1 MSNISIV
8 PAGAGA
14 GKTHK
19 IETTL
24 AQWVRDGIVQPER
37 ILAVTFTEAAAG
49 ELRQRIRAALV
60 KDSRL
65 EAALAVDRAYITTI
79 HGLGRRLLI
88 EHAFATGASPQQ
100 RLIAEDE
107 QDLLIRRAIEECD
120 ELGAITRR
128 LSSFGYRGR
137 FGSDS
142 TQEDSFR
149 STLLNVIAILRSLG
163 PRGLDPQMADFA
175 EESVRIGYGETK
187 GEPDELAQKLK
198 EAVDLLLKAFPA
210 SIEDCAHLDGPQRTF
225 RENYYLLRDVQRGLL
240 TETTEWSQWQKLRLL
255 RKSMQGSPTPTG
267 YDVLADQVIAAA
279 DALACHPGPLEAAVE
294 HARVLVEGAQT
305 AMKHYEARKRELGVI
320 DFSDMVTSAAQLLAS
335 NPDVLASVM
344 AEIDCVIVDEF
355 QDTNPIQFTFLWHLA
370 QRAKHALV
378 VGDTKQA
385 IMGFQGADPRLS
397 QELER
402 QFETSPLEENWR
414 SDPRIMDFV
423 NALGDRLFSADYQEL
438 TPRQQKSRDTALEVI
453 QLAVPRRTKKKA
465 KPQHFVA
472 NRIFSLL
479 HDEQVEIS
487 DRHNGEMRPLEPRDI
502 AILCPTNPMCRAYA
516 ATLRELGLPV
526 RVAEEGWWSSPVI
539 QAAVFALR
547 YVADPDDR
555 HAAISFTTLGPEQTP
570 LAAALQPYVDGGV
583 LCTPSLEALQ
593 QLSPFAAQWPLVR
606 TVAEVIRAAGLRDW
620 CDALDDPAQM
630 RADLL
635 RFEAEA
641 QAFLDANR
649 DMREAS
655 GFFGVGPLV
664 FLGWL
669 EYKVSDA
676 SFDKHPT
683 PTGNL
688 ADGVEVVTW
697 HSSKGREWPVVIVCG
712 LDHNREPRLGQ
723 FSTQF
728 DSFAELDR
736 TIEGAK
742 ILYNPSFAAPEANER
757 FLEKMRPEEEETTRR
772 LLYVALTRARNRLI
786 IEWPKVKDPKEGE
799 LPISAYRLLAKQC
812 GIKIGGAGIGI
823 GTQEYDAR
831 QLVCTEDLPGIFD
844 EATGSEEPGPH
855 RQPRYAI
862 AHNARESRDA
872 ILGPSKAM
880 TAQRPVPTH
889 LEHLPVCVGIQLQ
902 GEQLTLATEKG
913 TAIHEAF
920 RILLLRP
927 DMVGKVGAHC
937 QISESEVAGLVAQAR
952 GLRECL
958 QSRGFHTLHVEQP
971 LEITIDDGGS
981 LTAII
986 DLLAE
991 SDEGYWIV
999 DHKSGPVADFDVR
1012 YATYWPQL
1020 AAYADAVETLGNKPV
1035 TGATVF
1041 WTDTGTL
1048 SVGGLA

>member
-1 MSNISIV
+1 MPNISIV

-65 EAALAVDRAYITTI
+65 DAALAVDRAYITTI

-107 QDLLIRRAIEECD
+107 QDLLIRRAIEEGD
-120 ELGAITRR
+120 ELEAFTKR
-128 LSSFGYRGR
+128 LSSFGYRGS

-149 STLLNVIAILRSLG
+149 SALLNVIAILRSLG

-187 GEPDELAQKLK
+187 VPPDALAQKLK
-198 EAVDLLLKAFPA
+198 EAVDLLLEAFPA
-210 SIEDCAHLDGPQRTF
+210 SIEACAKKDGPQREF
-225 RENYYLLRDVQRGLL
+225 RENYYLLKAAQRSLPSGR
-240 TETTEWSQWQKLRLL
+240 TEWSQWQKLRLL
-255 RKSMQGSPTPTG
+255 RKSKQGSPTPPG
-267 YDVLADQVIAAA
+267 YDELADQVIAAA
-279 DALACHPGPLEAAVE
+279 DGLLHHPGPLADAVE
-294 HARVLVEGAQT
+294 HARVLVEGAQA
-305 AMKHYEARKRELGVI
+305 AMKHYETRKRELGVI

-385 IMGFQGADPRLS
+385 IMGFQGADPRLTR
-397 QELER
+397 ELER

-423 NALGDRLFSADYQEL
+423 NALGDQLFSADYQEL
-438 TPRQQKSRDTALEVI
+438 TPRQQKSKDTALEVI
-453 QLAVPRRTKKKA
+453 QLAVSRRGA
-465 KPQHFVA
+465 GARPQRFVA
-472 NRIFSLL
+472 DRIFSLL

-487 DRHNGEMRPLEPRDI
+487 DRHTGEMRPLEPRDI

-516 ATLRELGLPV
+516 ATLRELGLQV

-539 QAAVFALR
+539 QAVTFALR
-547 YVADPDDR
+547 YVADPEDR
-555 HAAISFTTLGPEQTP
+555 HAAISFATLGPEQTP

-583 LCTPSLEALQ
+583 LCTPSLKALQ
-593 QLSPFAAQWPLVR
+593 QLSSYAAQWPVVR
-606 TVAEVIRAAGLRDW
+606 TVAEVIKAAGLRDW

-669 EYKVSDA
+669 EYKASDA

-723 FSTQF
+723 FSTRF

-742 ILYNPSFAAPEANER
+742 ILYHPSFAAPEANER

-812 GIKIGGAGIGI
+812 DFKIGGAGIAI
-823 GTQEYDAR
+823 GTQEFDAR
-831 QLVCTEDLPGIFD
+831 QLVCTEELPGIFD
-844 EATGSEEPGPH
+844 AATSTEEPGPH

-862 AHNARESRDA
+862 ADNAREGRDA
-872 ILGPSKAM
+872 VLGPSKAT
-880 TAQRPVPTH
+880 TAQRPAPAC
-889 LEHLPVCVGIQLQ
+889 LEHIPVCEGIQLQ
-902 GEQLTLATEKG
+902 GEHLTLATEKG

-927 DMVGKVGAHC
+927 DLVGKVGAHC
-937 QISESEVAGLVAQAR
+937 QISESEAAGLAAQAT
-952 GLRECL
+952 GLRACL

-971 LEITIDDGGS
+971 LEIPLDDGGS

-991 SDEGYWIV
+991 SDEGYCII
-999 DHKSGPVADFDVR
+999 DHKSGPVPEPDTR
-1012 YATYWPQL
+1012 YMAYWPQL
-1020 AAYADAVETLGNKPV
+1020 AAYADAVEGLGDKPV
-1035 TGATVF
+1035 TGAAIF
-1041 WTDTGTL
+1041 WTDAGAL
-1048 SVGGLA
+1048 SVGALT